1 MIENYCHPAWTFRPA
16 RKAKRSLILGFGRN
30 DLEFATNQ
38 NWFDPELGKT
48 VILRY
53 PAYEAWHNMLSR
65 AYSSANHSHHPWNQ
79 NTIVKPEWSS
89 LKVFTT
95 WYNRELVKTG
105 LNSHKFKL
113 QVDKDL
119 LNDTRIYDKCLL
131 VPSDLNLFL
140 GNNRSRRGKYLI
152 GASWHKKDR
161 RFRSRIYVNN
171 QQTHLGNFE
180 DEMSAHLRWRE
191 EKIKLANQFELPNWW
206 SKTRCDLVRRR
217 LRKLIRMMR

>member
-48 VILRY
+48 VILR
-53 PAYEAWHNMLSR
+53 
-65 AYSSANHSHHPWNQ
+65 
-79 NTIVKPEWSS
+79 
-89 LKVFTT
+89 
-95 WYNRELVKTG
+95 
-105 LNSHKFKL
+105 
-113 QVDKDL
+113 
-119 LNDTRIYDKCLL
+119 CLL

-191 EKIKLANQFELPNWW
+191 EKIKLANQFELLNWW